1 MLKNVHQLVQ
11 ALSVFRVW
19 YPISKTAAMLD
30 FTLNLYENFE
40 TMGHYTGGLSPE
52 DDSHSARLRSGL

>member
-52 DDSHSARLRSGL
+52 DDSH